1 MPSVSF
7 KLNYAGCN
15 IINLLDSNTKKKSK
29 DKKTNIKKIKT
40 KLVGLNAIWMT
51 SKKQFYLK
59 RLKKH

>member
-51 SKKQFYLK
+51 NKNSFT
-59 RLKKH
+59 